1 MAVLSKADNF
11 NSHEA
16 TDKEVSYR
24 KGVMRGEGRREG
36 NEDHSK
42 SKLWI
47 DRQKIELRS
56 SVS

>member
-1 MAVLSKADNF
+1 MAVLFKADNF
-11 NSHEA
+11 NSHEV

-24 KGVMRGEGRREG
+24 KGVMRGEG

-47 DRQKIELRS
+47 DRQKIELRP